1 MRARVSHPETPS
13 TRDPHRCGC
22 VAFKRFAKMSPL
34 VVRARVGSLWCQKCG
49 RLLCEAHRNQHSCE
63 MEMEELERRRRVDV
77 DAIREGIKRQ
87 EEEKEQRAA
96 DADALKR
103 AEAGAKAARYRMWKD
118 RRRHV
123 VWCPASF
130 LTSEHRGRVLCSS
143 RAIAGG
149 HLVER
154 REHGPALERPGR
166 SGPQKGSIVR
176 HIYVA
181 HCVEIKYLRRVELPR
196 RPPRHRRDA

>member
-1 MRARVSHPETPS
+1 MPE
-13 TRDPHRCGC
+13 
-22 VAFKRFAKMSPL
+22 
-34 VVRARVGSLWCQKCG
+34 VR
-49 RLLCEAHRNQHSCE
+49 RLLS
-63 MEMEELERRRRVDV
+63 RRIATSTAARWKNWSGGGGGV

-130 LTSEHRGRVLCSS
+130 
-143 RAIAGG
+143 
-149 HLVER
+149 
-154 REHGPALERPGR
+154 
-166 SGPQKGSIVR
+166 
-176 HIYVA
+176 
-181 HCVEIKYLRRVELPR
+181 
-196 RPPRHRRDA
+196 

>member
-1 MRARVSHPETPS
+1 MSEQVSSPSSEQAASPKTAPASPTAETS
-13 TRDPHRCGC
+13 SKVQRYATEADVLALMTNDKFKKFCKKKCGECGC

-103 AEAGAKAARYRMWKD
+103 AEAGAKAARYRLWKD

-123 VWCPASF
+123 V
-130 LTSEHRGRVLCSS
+130 
-143 RAIAGG
+143 
-149 HLVER
+149 
-154 REHGPALERPGR
+154 
-166 SGPQKGSIVR
+166 
-176 HIYVA
+176 
-181 HCVEIKYLRRVELPR
+181 
-196 RPPRHRRDA
+196 